1 MLEKTA
7 ESGRR
12 GRLSTAHGII
22 ETPFFMPVGTAGA
35 MKGITHDELLSLG
48 AQILLCN
55 TYHLHLQ
62 PGEDIVEEAGG
73 LHQFIGWQ
81 KPILTD
87 SGGYQVYSFGKNGRT
102 KVTEDG
108 VQFQSHLNGD
118 THFIGPKESMAI
130 QHALGSDIV
139 MVFDECPP
147 STASRKE
154 IAAAVDKTLRWAKEC
169 KKHFNTLTSNQEQET
184 KQLLFGIVQGG
195 LERDLREKCAEEL
208 IAIGFDGYALG
219 GLAVGETEQDMLP
232 VVEAITP
239 LLPQD
244 KPRYLMGVGDISQI
258 KQCVAKGIDMFDC
271 VLPMRIARHGSIIL
285 TDGTQLKI
293 TKSEFKND
301 HTPIDPDSP
310 SPMSRTHLKSY
321 LHHLLRAN
329 ERLGETI
336 AQMQNLGV
344 TLCTM
349 QQLRL
354 NIDDRQP
361 RQPKQTKIA

>member
-118 THFIGPKESMAI
+118 TH
-130 QHALGSDIV
+130 
-139 MVFDECPP
+139 
-147 STASRKE
+147 
-154 IAAAVDKTLRWAKEC
+154 
-169 KKHFNTLTSNQEQET
+169 
-184 KQLLFGIVQGG
+184 
-195 LERDLREKCAEEL
+195 
-208 IAIGFDGYALG
+208 
-219 GLAVGETEQDMLP
+219 
-232 VVEAITP
+232 
-239 LLPQD
+239 
-244 KPRYLMGVGDISQI
+244 
-258 KQCVAKGIDMFDC
+258 
-271 VLPMRIARHGSIIL
+271 
-285 TDGTQLKI
+285 
-293 TKSEFKND
+293 
-301 HTPIDPDSP
+301 
-310 SPMSRTHLKSY
+310 
-321 LHHLLRAN
+321 
-329 ERLGETI
+329 
-336 AQMQNLGV
+336 
-344 TLCTM
+344 
-349 QQLRL
+349 
-354 NIDDRQP
+354 
-361 RQPKQTKIA
+361 